1 MAKIKVVKKEK
12 SLAENMS
19 DDYKQMLSDTG
30 ACILL
35 KDKPGDYK
43 VMSTYSVKKEKKRE
57 TSTKNKKRK

>member
-1 MAKIKVVKKEK
+1 MAPRYYKYYIKGPF
-12 SLAENMS
+12 LYGQ

-43 VMSTYSVKKEKKRE
+43 VMSTYSIKKEKKRG
-57 TSTKNKKRK
+57 TSTKKKKKK